1 MNKKN
6 KGVLKGFSSKYFC
19 FWNNQFSSAA
29 QRRPRPIHKNAK
41 FGAHPSSPPLGF
53 NMAWG
58 GRQKKSFKK
67 TLEMS
72 CNEFNKKSLTP
83 PPLRGWSGGKI
94 NCVQEILEMSWNEK
108 KLKWFWPR
116 PGGGSKNLNKVLN
129 FLYHY
134 ILKKKMFL
142 YQFFLFNQKKFWTRI
157 SMNSRWTLG
166 QHYTNTDELL
176 INSRWTLDEL

>member
-1 MNKKN
+1 MGGDG
-6 KGVLKGFSSKYFC
+6 GVCHLPWIRKIKVFSSKYFC

-108 KLKWFWPR
+108 KLL
-116 PGGGSKNLNKVLN
+116 GGGGREIDFSILWPASSN
-129 FLYHY
+129 FRTRHLFIRRVVIHLFFFIRSVYSGWGY
-134 ILKKKMFL
+134 SFLKFL
-142 YQFFLFNQKKFWTRI
+142 AFELQGLF
-157 SMNSRWTLG
+157 S
-166 QHYTNTDELL
+166 
-176 INSRWTLDEL
+176 

>member
-108 KLKWFWPR
+108 KLL
-116 PGGGSKNLNKVLN
+116 GGGVEKLILVSFGLLQATFAQDTYSLEESLYTYFFFIRSVYSGWGYS
-129 FLYHY
+129 FL
-134 ILKKKMFL
+134 KFL
-142 YQFFLFNQKKFWTRI
+142 AFELQGLF
-157 SMNSRWTLG
+157 S
-166 QHYTNTDELL
+166 
-176 INSRWTLDEL
+176 

>member
-1 MNKKN
+1 MVLGKKIRVPATIYTRVGGYGPPSMNKKN
-6 KGVLKGFSSKYFC
+6 YGVLKGFSSKYFC
-19 FWNNQFSSAA
+19 FWNNQFSSAGVLA

-41 FGAHPSSPPLGF
+41 FGAHPSSPPLGL

-108 KLKWFWPR
+108 KLLE
-116 PGGGSKNLNKVLN
+116 GGGREIDFSILWPASSN
-129 FLYHY
+129 FRTRHLFIWRVVIHWFFFY
-134 ILKKKMFL
+134 KK
-142 YQFFLFNQKKFWTRI
+142 W
-157 SMNSRWTLG
+157 
-166 QHYTNTDELL
+166 LL
-176 INSRWTLDEL
+176 WLRL

>member
-108 KLKWFWPR
+108 KLL
-116 PGGGSKNLNKVLN
+116 GGGSRNWFFYPLACIKQLSHKTLIHLKSRYTLIFFFVRSAYSGWGYS
-129 FLYHY
+129 FL
-134 ILKKKMFL
+134 KFL
-142 YQFFLFNQKKFWTRI
+142 AFELQGLF
-157 SMNSRWTLG
+157 S
-166 QHYTNTDELL
+166 
-176 INSRWTLDEL
+176 